1 MFLERFFNYLSYE
14 KRYSPHTLISYK
26 KDISQYLNFLKD
38 SESDYLIANH
48 LVIRSWIVSLIS
60 DGLEPRSINRKI
72 SSLKSLYKFLIKEGA
87 IEQNPT
93 LKVQSPKVSKKLPA
107 FVEDVKLNELLD
119 RDYFTDDFS
128 GRRDKLIIELLFGTG
143 IRLSELVGLEINKL
157 DLEVKTVK
165 VLGKRNKERILPVT
179 ITLTNLLTEYLTMRG
194 KVVTNNNLQAL
205 FVTDKGDAIYPK
217 FVYRVVHKYL
227 SLITTQDQKSPHIL
241 RHTFATALL
250 NKGADINAIK
260 ELLGHASLAATQV
273 YTHNSIER
281 IKSIYKQ
288 AHPKAN

>member
-119 RDYFTDDFS
+119 QDYFTDDFS